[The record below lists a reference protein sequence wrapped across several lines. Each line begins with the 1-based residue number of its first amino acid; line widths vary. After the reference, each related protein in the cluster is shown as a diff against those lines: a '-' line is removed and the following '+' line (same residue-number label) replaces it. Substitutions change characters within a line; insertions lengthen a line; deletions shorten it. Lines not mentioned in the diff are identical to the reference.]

1 MSDIWTPVHQL
12 VVLWCHH
19 YLRDPIF
26 MDNVSLLSRAKK
38 SDVKQSTKKHKKNMY
53 CLTTAYRFTHSPS
66 YQFYKIPEICVS
78 QVFDL
83 MTPNDILP

>member
-1 MSDIWTPVHQL
+1 MYDIWTPFHQL

-19 YLRDPIF
+19 YLWDPIF

-53 CLTTAYRFTHSPS
+53 CLTTAYRFTHSQS
-66 YQFYKIPEICVS
+66 YPFYKIPEICVS

-83 MTPNDILP
+83 MTLNDFLP

>member
-26 MDNVSLLSRAKK
+26 IDNVSLLSRAKI
-38 SDVKQSTKKHKKNMY
+38 SDVKQSTNKHKNK
-53 CLTTAYRFTHSPS
+53 L
-66 YQFYKIPEICVS
+66 
-78 QVFDL
+78 
-83 MTPNDILP
+83 